1 MKALVNIFRQ
11 YSVWLLAGLTLVAWF
26 KAPNLIYR
34 LDPVAGFFDAGVL
47 QIAGFA
53 AYCMMVFWL
62 LAWLIMRL
70 AFPDIF
76 SYFFHELD
84 DVFQSKDYNLR
95 WIKLVAGFLLLLLFG
110 LSFWVPLLAL
120 RAV

>member
-1 MKALVNIFRQ
+1 
-11 YSVWLLAGLTLVAWF
+11 
-26 KAPNLIYR
+26 
-34 LDPVAGFFDAGVL
+34 
-47 QIAGFA
+47 
-53 AYCMMVFWL
+53 
-62 LAWLIMRL
+62 MRL